1 MSKEVGDMAWEPIR
15 KRYLPGSGPNLA
27 DYDRAV
33 REFSW
38 DAARAQLD
46 GLPGDEASTSRTRQ
60 STGMRQAAVRQ
71 WMPCAA

>member
-1 MSKEVGDMAWEPIR
+1 MAWEPIR

-38 DAARAQLD
+38 EAARAQLD
-46 GLPGDEASTSRTRQ
+46 GLPGGRGINIAHEAADRHA
-60 STGMRQAAVRQ
+60 QAAVRQ
-71 WMPCAA
+71 